1 MDARELAEKD
11 RAARE
16 WCADPHRY
24 FKAFSRTAR
33 RFQRSHPSPRY
44 RVMTLVGGPGDFL
57 ARRPILL
64 NIFGHTTPVE
74 SWPEVFAYIASE
86 VVASCPSIVIALERA
101 GMLPW
106 MANLAPA
113 GTSLVEAF
121 RTGHAS
127 LSFATLE
134 EGFNSI
140 QWLLAMADV
149 KFNEVL
155 VQVDPYATDA
165 EWREREAAMRA
176 KREAENRVLRE
187 IDEARR
193 RYAEAHPDESAGPG
207 AATAQG
213 GTAGKGD
220 LAWEI

>member
-11 RAARE
+11 RVARE

-33 RFQRSHPSPRY
+33 RFQQSHPSPRY
-44 RVMTLVGGPGDFL
+44 RVMTLVGGPQDFL
-57 ARRPILL
+57 PRRPILL
-64 NIFGHTTPVE
+64 NIFGHTMPVDN
-74 SWPEVFAYIASE
+74 WAEVFAYIAGE

-113 GTSLVEAF
+113 GTGIVEAF
-121 RTGHAS
+121 RTGQAS
-127 LSFATLE
+127 LTFATLE

-140 QWLLAMADV
+140 LWLLAMADV

-155 VQVDPYATDA
+155 VQVDPYASEAD
-165 EWREREAAMRA
+165 WRARESAMRA
-176 KREAENRVLRE
+176 KREEENRVLRE

-193 RYAEAHPDESAGPG
+193 RYAEAHPEE
-207 AATAQG
+207 AAAQNAAAARSENKEDM
-213 GTAGKGD
+213 T
-220 LAWEI
+220 WEI

>member
-11 RAARE
+11 RVARE

-33 RFQRSHPSPRY
+33 RFQQAHPSPRY
-44 RVMTLVGGPGDFL
+44 RVMTLVGGPQDFL
-57 ARRPILL
+57 PRRPILL
-64 NIFGHTTPVE
+64 NIFGRTTPVD
-74 SWPEVFAYIASE
+74 SWPEVFAYIAGE

-121 RTGHAS
+121 RTGRAS

-134 EGFNSI
+134 DGFSSI
-140 QWLLAMADV
+140 LWLLAMADV

-155 VQVDPYATDA
+155 VQVDPYATEAD
-165 EWREREAAMRA
+165 WRARESAMRA
-176 KREAENRVLRE
+176 KREEENRVLRE

-193 RYAEAHPDESAGPG
+193 RYAEAHPEEAAAQSAPNSED
-207 AATAQG
+207 AKKEDMT
-213 GTAGKGD
+213 
-220 LAWEI
+220 WEI